1 MVRVSADSLVELR
14 KRRSAKWRTFAED
27 VLPLPV
33 AEMDYPIAKPIR
45 DVVIDMVKRSD
56 TGYSGIAPELPQAFA
71 NYAQR
76 NWNWTVNKDQFY
88 LTTDVGVAGVEVLRL
103 WTEPGD
109 KVVINTPVYL
119 NFFTWIKEAKCEAVD
134 VPLNHVGDEW
144 SLDLAGLEDA
154 FAAGAK
160 AYILCHPHNPV
171 GYVFTLDELEKIAE
185 LAKKY
190 SVLVISD
197 EIHAP
202 LMFSGTKFIPYLNVS
217 ETARETGLCIT
228 SASKSWNLAGLKCA
242 QIVADNSTIN
252 DRLLKLPI
260 ASPWRSSLLGVW
272 ASIAAYNQGEPWLKA
287 VLKNVDE
294 NRHYLN
300 KLLKK
305 HLPKAKYTVPQ
316 STYLAWIDL
325 SAYGHEEVST
335 LLLDKGRVAL
345 SGGTDFGGVGKDFVR
360 LNLATSKE
368 IIKEAVL
375 RMASVLED

>member
-1 MVRVSADSLVELR
+1 MVKVSADSLVELR
-14 KRRSAKWRTFAED
+14 KRRSAKWRSFPED

-33 AEMDYPIAKPIR
+33 AEMDFPIAKPIR
-45 DVVIDMVKRSD
+45 DVLIDMVKRSD
-56 TGYSGIAPELPQAFA
+56 TGYSGIAPELPIAFA
-71 NYAQR
+71 NFAQR
-76 NWNWTVNKDQFY
+76 NWNWAVNKDQFY
-88 LTTDVGVAGVEVLRL
+88 LATDVGVAGVEVLRL

-134 VPLNHVGDEW
+134 VPLNHLGNEW
-144 SLDLAGLEDA
+144 SLDLAALEDA

-160 AYILCHPHNPV
+160 AYLLCHPHNPV
-171 GYVFTLDELEKIAE
+171 GHIFTLDELEKIAE

-190 SVLVISD
+190 EVMVISD

-202 LMFSGTKFIPYLNVS
+202 LIFNEAQFIPYLNVS
-217 ETARETGLCIT
+217 VTARETGLCIT
-228 SASKSWNLAGLKCA
+228 SASKAWNLAGLKCA
-242 QIVADNSTIN
+242 QIVADNAAIN
-252 DRLLKLPI
+252 DRLALLPFS
-260 ASPWRSSLLGVW
+260 SPWRTSLLGVW

-287 VLKNVDE
+287 VLKNLDD
-294 NRHYLN
+294 NRHYLG

-305 HLPKAKYTVPQ
+305 HLPKAKYSVPQ

-325 SAYGHEEVST
+325 SAYGQEEVT
-335 LLLDKGRVAL
+335 ALLLDKGRVAL
-345 SGGTDFGGVGKDFVR
+345 SNGADFGGVGKDFVR

>member
-45 DVVIDMVKRSD
+45 DVLIDMVKRSD

-88 LTTDVGVAGVEVLRL
+88 LATDVGVAGVEVLRL

-171 GYVFTLDELEKIAE
+171 GHVFTLDELEKIAE

-190 SVLVISD
+190 KSRSEFKAENSSAYTRARLNGWLEEVCSHMSLKIHPNEYWTKEKVIASAKQFNTRTAWMRSSD
-197 EIHAP
+197 STAYN
-202 LMFSGTKFIPYLNVS
+202 L
-217 ETARETGLCIT
+217 AREKGWMDE
-228 SASKSWNLAGLKCA
+228 ACA
-242 QIVADNSTIN
+242 HMHWIST
-252 DRLLKLPI
+252 KP
-260 ASPWRSSLLGVW
+260 
-272 ASIAAYNQGEPWLKA
+272 
-287 VLKNVDE
+287 
-294 NRHYLN
+294 
-300 KLLKK
+300 KK
-305 HLPKAKYTVPQ
+305 
-316 STYLAWIDL
+316 
-325 SAYGHEEVST
+325 
-335 LLLDKGRVAL
+335 
-345 SGGTDFGGVGKDFVR
+345 
-360 LNLATSKE
+360 
-368 IIKEAVL
+368 
-375 RMASVLED
+375 

>member
-14 KRRSAKWRTFAED
+14 KRRSAKWRTFPED

-45 DVVIDMVKRSD
+45 DVLIDMIKRSD

-71 NYAQR
+71 NYAKR
-76 NWNWTVNKDQFY
+76 NWYWTVNKEQFY
-88 LTTDVGVAGVEVLRL
+88 LATDVGVAGVEVLRL

-109 KVVINTPVYL
+109 KVVVNTPVYL
-119 NFFTWIKEAKCEAVD
+119 NFFSWIKEAKCEVVD
-134 VPLNHVGDEW
+134 VPLTHLGNEW
-144 SLDLAGLEDA
+144 ALDLTALEEA
-154 FAAGAK
+154 FAAGVK

-171 GYVFTLDELEKIAE
+171 GHIFTMDELEKIAE

-190 SVLVISD
+190 NVLVISD

-202 LMFSGTKFIPYLNVS
+202 LIFNEAKFIPYLNVS
-217 ETARETGLCIT
+217 DTARETGLCIT

-242 QIVADNSTIN
+242 QIVADNAAIN
-252 DRLLKLPI
+252 DRLLQLPL

-272 ASIAAYNQGEPWLKA
+272 ASIAAYNQGEPWLNA
-287 VLKNVDE
+287 VIKNIDE
-294 NRHYLN
+294 NRHYLA

-305 HLPKAKYTVPQ
+305 HLPKAKYAVPDA
-316 STYLAWIDL
+316 TYLAWIDL
-325 SAYGHEEVST
+325 SAYGQENVAT
-335 LLLDKGRVAL
+335 LLLEKGRVAL
-345 SGGTDFGGVGKDFVR
+345 SNGTDFGGVGKDFVR
-360 LNLATSKE
+360 FNLATSKE
-368 IIKEAVL
+368 IIKDAVL

>member
-1 MVRVSADSLVELR
+1 MVKVSADSLEVLR
-14 KRRSAKWRTFAED
+14 KRTSAKWRTFPED

-33 AEMDYPIAKPIR
+33 AEMDFPIAKPIR
-45 DVVIDMVKRSD
+45 DVLIDMIKRSD

-71 NYAQR
+71 NYAKR
-76 NWNWTVNKDQFY
+76 NWDWTINKDQFY
-88 LTTDVGVAGVEVLRL
+88 LATDVGVAGVEVLRL
-103 WTEPGD
+103 WTQPGD

-134 VPLNHVGDEW
+134 VPLLHLGDEW
-144 SLDLAGLEDA
+144 ALDLTGLEDA
-154 FAAGAK
+154 FADGAK

-171 GYVFTLDELEKIAE
+171 GIVFTLDELEKIAE

-190 SVLVISD
+190 NVLVISD

-202 LMFSGTKFIPYLNVS
+202 LTFSEAKFVPYLKVS
-217 ETARETGLCIT
+217 DTARETGLCIT
-228 SASKSWNLAGLKCA
+228 SASKAWNLAGLKCA

-252 DRLLKLPI
+252 DRLLQLPL
-260 ASPWRSSLLGVW
+260 ASPWRTSLLGVW

-287 VLKNVDE
+287 VLKNIDD
-294 NRHYLN
+294 NRHYLA

-305 HLPKAKYTVPQ
+305 HLPKAKYTVPN

-325 SAYGHEEVST
+325 SAYGQEEVAK
-335 LLLDKGRVAL
+335 LLLDKGRVAV
-345 SGGTDFGGVGKDFVR
+345 SNGVDFGGAGKDFVR

-368 IIKEAVL
+368 IIKDAVI

>member
-1 MVRVSADSLVELR
+1 MVRVSADSLEILR
-14 KRRSAKWRTFAED
+14 KRTSAKWRTFPED

-33 AEMDYPIAKPIR
+33 AEMDFPIAKPIR
-45 DVVIDMVKRSD
+45 DVLIDMIKRSD

-71 NYAQR
+71 NYAKR
-76 NWNWTVNKDQFY
+76 NWDWTVNKDQFY
-88 LTTDVGVAGVEVLRL
+88 LATDVGVAGVEVLRL
-103 WTEPGD
+103 WTSPGD
-109 KVVINTPVYL
+109 KVVVNSPVYL

-134 VPLNHVGDEW
+134 VPLARIGDEW
-144 SLDLAGLEDA
+144 ALDLTALENA
-154 FAAGAK
+154 FAAGVK

-171 GYVFTLDELEKIAE
+171 GHVFTMDELEKIAE

-190 SVLVISD
+190 NVLVISD

-202 LMFSGTKFIPYLNVS
+202 LIFSKAKFIPYLNVS
-217 ETARETGLCIT
+217 DTARETGLCIT
-228 SASKSWNLAGLKCA
+228 SASKAWNLAGLKCA
-242 QIVADNSTIN
+242 QIVADNSAIN
-252 DRLLKLPI
+252 DRLLQLPI

-287 VLKNVDE
+287 VINNVDD
-294 NRHYLN
+294 NRHYLA

-305 HLPKAKYTVPQ
+305 HLPKAKYTVPN

-325 SAYGHEEVST
+325 SAYGQENVAA

-345 SGGTDFGGVGKDFVR
+345 SNGTDFGGVGKDFVR
-360 LNLATSKE
+360 FNLATSKE

>member
-1 MVRVSADSLVELR
+1 MVKVSADSLEVLR
-14 KRRSAKWRTFAED
+14 KRTSAKWRTFPED

-45 DVVIDMVKRSD
+45 EVLIDMIKRSD

-71 NYAQR
+71 NYAKR
-76 NWNWTVNKDQFY
+76 NWDWTVNKDQFY
-88 LTTDVGVAGVEVLRL
+88 LATDVGVAGVEVLRL
-103 WTEPGD
+103 WTQPGD

-119 NFFTWIKEAKCEAVD
+119 NFFTWIKEAKCEVVD
-134 VPLNHVGDEW
+134 VPLVHLGDEW
-144 SLDLAGLEDA
+144 ALNLAGLEDA

-171 GYVFTLDELEKIAE
+171 GIVFTLDELEKIAE
-185 LAKKY
+185 LAEKY
-190 SVLVISD
+190 NVLVISD

-202 LMFSGTKFIPYLNVS
+202 LTFSEAKFVPYLNVS
-217 ETARETGLCIT
+217 DTARETGLCIT
-228 SASKSWNLAGLKCA
+228 SASKAWNLAGLKCA

-252 DRLLKLPI
+252 DRLLQLPL
-260 ASPWRSSLLGVW
+260 ASPWRTSLLGVW

-287 VLKNVDE
+287 VLKNIDD
-294 NRHYLN
+294 NRHYLA

-305 HLPKAKYTVPQ
+305 HLPKAKYTVPN

-325 SAYGHEEVST
+325 SAYGQEEVAK
-335 LLLDKGRVAL
+335 LLLDKGRVAV
-345 SGGTDFGGVGKDFVR
+345 SNGVDFGGAGKDFVR

-368 IIKEAVL
+368 IIKEAVI

>member
-14 KRRSAKWRTFAED
+14 KRRSAKWRSFPED

-45 DVVIDMVKRSD
+45 DVLIDMVKRSD

-88 LTTDVGVAGVEVLRL
+88 LQLMLVLLALKYLRL

-134 VPLNHVGDEW
+134 VPLNHLGDEW

-171 GYVFTLDELEKIAE
+171 GHVFTLDELEKIAE

-190 SVLVISD
+190 GVLVISD

-242 QIVADNSTIN
+242 QIVADNPAIN
-252 DRLLKLPI
+252 DRLLQLPLLRHGVHHCLEFGQVLLPI
-260 ASPWRSSLLGVW
+260 TKASLGLTQ
-272 ASIAAYNQGEPWLKA
+272 Y
-287 VLKNVDE
+287 
-294 NRHYLN
+294 
-300 KLLKK
+300 
-305 HLPKAKYTVPQ
+305 
-316 STYLAWIDL
+316 
-325 SAYGHEEVST
+325 
-335 LLLDKGRVAL
+335 
-345 SGGTDFGGVGKDFVR
+345 
-360 LNLATSKE
+360 
-368 IIKEAVL
+368 
-375 RMASVLED
+375 

>member
-1 MVRVSADSLVELR
+1 MVRVSADSLEVLR
-14 KRRSAKWRTFAED
+14 KRTSAKWRTFPED

-33 AEMDYPIAKPIR
+33 AEMDFPIAKPIR
-45 DVVIDMVKRSD
+45 DVLIDMIKRSD

-71 NYAQR
+71 NYAKR
-76 NWNWTVNKDQFY
+76 NWDWTVNKDQFY
-88 LTTDVGVAGVEVLRL
+88 LATDVGVAGVEVIRL

-109 KVVINTPVYL
+109 KVVVNSPVYL

-134 VPLNHVGDEW
+134 VPLLQLGDDW
-144 SLDLAGLEDA
+144 ALDLTALENA

-171 GYVFTLDELEKIAE
+171 GHIFTLDELEKIAE

-190 SVLVISD
+190 NVLVISD

-202 LMFSGTKFIPYLNVS
+202 LIFSKAKFIPYLNVS
-217 ETARETGLCIT
+217 DTARETGLCIT
-228 SASKSWNLAGLKCA
+228 SASKAWNLAGLKCA
-242 QIVADNSTIN
+242 QIVADNSAIN
-252 DRLLKLPI
+252 DRLLQLPI

-287 VLKNVDE
+287 VINNVDD
-294 NRHYLN
+294 NRHYLA

-305 HLPKAKYTVPQ
+305 HLPKAKYTVPN

-325 SAYGHEEVST
+325 SAYGQENVAA

-345 SGGTDFGGVGKDFVR
+345 SNGTDFGGVGKDFVR
-360 LNLATSKE
+360 FNLATSKE

>member
-14 KRRSAKWRTFAED
+14 KRRSMKWRTFPED

-45 DVVIDMVKRSD
+45 DVLIDMVKRSD
-56 TGYSGIAPELPQAFA
+56 TGYSGIAPELSQAFA
-71 NYAQR
+71 NYSQR
-76 NWNWTVNKDQFY
+76 NWNWTINKDQFY
-88 LTTDVGVAGVEVLRL
+88 LATDVGVAGVEVLRI
-103 WTEPGD
+103 WTQPGD
-109 KVVINTPVYL
+109 KVVVNSPVYL

-134 VPLNHVGDEW
+134 VPLNYFGDEW
-144 SLDLAGLEDA
+144 SLDLTGLEEA

-190 SVLVISD
+190 EVLVISD

-202 LMFSGTKFIPYLNVS
+202 LIFSGTKFIPYLNVS
-217 ETARETGLCIT
+217 DTARETGLCIT

-242 QIVADNSTIN
+242 QIVSDDLVIN
-252 DRLLKLPI
+252 ERLALLPFS
-260 ASPWRSSLLGVW
+260 SPWRTSLLGVW

-287 VLKNVDE
+287 VLSNVEE
-294 NRHYLN
+294 NHHYLA

-305 HLPKAKYTVPQ
+305 HLPKAKYSVPD

-325 SAYGHEEVST
+325 SAYGQQEVT
-335 LLLDKGRVAL
+335 KLLLDKGRVAL
-345 SGGTDFGGVGKDFVR
+345 SNGAEFGGVGKDYVR
-360 LNLATSKE
+360 MNLATSKE

-375 RMASVLED
+375 RMASVLEN

>member
-1 MVRVSADSLVELR
+1 MVRVSADSLEALR
-14 KRRSAKWRTFAED
+14 KRTSAKWRTFPED

-33 AEMDYPIAKPIR
+33 AEMDFPIAKPIR
-45 DVVIDMVKRSD
+45 DVLIDMIKRSD

-71 NYAQR
+71 NYAKR
-76 NWNWTVNKDQFY
+76 NWDWTVNKEQFY
-88 LTTDVGVAGVEVLRL
+88 LATDVGVAGVEVIRL

-109 KVVINTPVYL
+109 KVVVNSPVYL

-134 VPLNHVGDEW
+134 VPLLQLGDDW
-144 SLDLAGLEDA
+144 ALDLGALEDA

-171 GYVFTLDELEKIAE
+171 GHIFTLDELEKIAE

-190 SVLVISD
+190 NVLVISD

-202 LMFSGTKFIPYLNVS
+202 LIFSKAKFIPYLNVS
-217 ETARETGLCIT
+217 DTARETGLCIT
-228 SASKSWNLAGLKCA
+228 SASKAWNLAGLKCA
-242 QIVADNSTIN
+242 QIVADNSAIN
-252 DRLLKLPI
+252 DRLLQLPL
-260 ASPWRSSLLGVW
+260 ASPWRTSLLGVW

-287 VLKNVDE
+287 VINNIDD
-294 NRHYLN
+294 NRHYLA

-305 HLPKAKYTVPQ
+305 HLPKAKYTVPN

-325 SAYGHEEVST
+325 SAYGQENVAA

-345 SGGTDFGGVGKDFVR
+345 SNGTDFGGVGKDFVR
-360 LNLATSKE
+360 FNLATSKE

>member
-1 MVRVSADSLVELR
+1 MVRVSADSLEALR
-14 KRRSAKWRTFAED
+14 KRTSAKWRTFPED

-33 AEMDYPIAKPIR
+33 AEMDFPIAKPIR
-45 DVVIDMVKRSD
+45 DVLIDMIKRSD

-71 NYAQR
+71 NYAKR
-76 NWNWTVNKDQFY
+76 NWDWTVNKDQFY
-88 LTTDVGVAGVEVLRL
+88 LATDVGVAGVEVIRL

-134 VPLNHVGDEW
+134 VPLARIGDDW
-144 SLDLAGLEDA
+144 ALDLTALENA

-171 GYVFTLDELEKIAE
+171 GHIFTLDELEKIAE

-190 SVLVISD
+190 NVLVISD

-202 LMFSGTKFIPYLNVS
+202 LIFSKAKFIPYLNVS
-217 ETARETGLCIT
+217 DTARETGLCIT
-228 SASKSWNLAGLKCA
+228 SASKAWNLAGLKCA
-242 QIVADNSTIN
+242 QIVADNLAIN
-252 DRLLKLPI
+252 DRLLQLPL
-260 ASPWRSSLLGVW
+260 ASPWRTSLFGVW

-287 VLKNVDE
+287 VINNVDD
-294 NRHYLN
+294 NRYYLA

-305 HLPKAKYTVPQ
+305 HLPKAKYTVPN

-325 SAYGHEEVST
+325 SAYGQENVAA

-345 SGGTDFGGVGKDFVR
+345 SNGTDFGGVGKDFVR
-360 LNLATSKE
+360 FNLATSKE

>member
-1 MVRVSADSLVELR
+1 MVRVSADSLEVLR
-14 KRRSAKWRTFAED
+14 KRTSAKWRTFPDD

-33 AEMDYPIAKPIR
+33 AEMDFPIAKPIR
-45 DVVIDMVKRSD
+45 DVLIDMIKCSD

-71 NYAQR
+71 NYAKR
-76 NWNWTVNKDQFY
+76 NWDWTVNKDQFY
-88 LTTDVGVAGVEVLRL
+88 LATDVGVAGVEVLRL

-109 KVVINTPVYL
+109 KVVVNSPVYL

-134 VPLNHVGDEW
+134 VPLLHLGDDW
-144 SLDLAGLEDA
+144 ALDLTALEDA

-171 GYVFTLDELEKIAE
+171 GHIFTMDELEKISE

-190 SVLVISD
+190 NVLVISD

-202 LMFSGTKFIPYLNVS
+202 LIFSKAKFIPYLNVS
-217 ETARETGLCIT
+217 DTARETGLCIT
-228 SASKSWNLAGLKCA
+228 SASKAWNLAGLKCA
-242 QIVADNSTIN
+242 QIVADNSSIN
-252 DRLLKLPI
+252 DRLLQLPI
-260 ASPWRSSLLGVW
+260 ASPWRTSLLGVW
-272 ASIAAYNQGEPWLKA
+272 ASIAAYNQGEPWLRA
-287 VLKNVDE
+287 VLKNIDD
-294 NRHYLN
+294 NRHYLA

-305 HLPKAKYTVPQ
+305 HLPKAKYTVPN

-325 SAYGHEEVST
+325 SAYGQENVAT

-345 SGGTDFGGVGKDFVR
+345 SNGTDFGGVGKDFVR
-360 LNLATSKE
+360 FNLATSKE

>member
-1 MVRVSADSLVELR
+1 MVKVSADSLEVLR
-14 KRRSAKWRTFAED
+14 KRTSAKWRTFPED

-45 DVVIDMVKRSD
+45 EVLIDMIKRSD
-56 TGYSGIAPELPQAFA
+56 TGYSGIAHELPQAFA
-71 NYAQR
+71 NYAKR
-76 NWNWTVNKDQFY
+76 NWDWTVNKDQFY
-88 LTTDVGVAGVEVLRL
+88 LATDVGVAGVEVLRL
-103 WTEPGD
+103 WTQPGD

-134 VPLNHVGDEW
+134 VPLVHLGDEW
-144 SLDLAGLEDA
+144 ALNLAGLEDA

-171 GYVFTLDELEKIAE
+171 GIVFTLDELEKIGE

-190 SVLVISD
+190 NVLVISD

-202 LMFSGTKFIPYLNVS
+202 LTFSEAKFVPYLNVS
-217 ETARETGLCIT
+217 DTARETGLCIT
-228 SASKSWNLAGLKCA
+228 SASKAWNLAGLKCA
-242 QIVADNSTIN
+242 QIVADNSAIN
-252 DRLLKLPI
+252 DRLLQLPL
-260 ASPWRSSLLGVW
+260 ASPWRTSLLGVW

-287 VLKNVDE
+287 VLKNIDD
-294 NRHYLN
+294 NRHYLA

-305 HLPKAKYTVPQ
+305 HLPKAKYTVPN

-325 SAYGHEEVST
+325 SAYGQEEVAK
-335 LLLDKGRVAL
+335 LLLDKGRVAV
-345 SGGTDFGGVGKDFVR
+345 SNGVEFGGAGKDFVR

-368 IIKEAVL
+368 IIKEAVI

>member
-1 MVRVSADSLVELR
+1 
-14 KRRSAKWRTFAED
+14 
-27 VLPLPV
+27 
-33 AEMDYPIAKPIR
+33 
-45 DVVIDMVKRSD
+45 MVKRSD

-88 LTTDVGVAGVEVLRL
+88 LATDVGVAGVEVLRL

-134 VPLNHVGDEW
+134 VPLNHLGDEW

-171 GYVFTLDELEKIAE
+171 GHVFTMDELEKIAE

-190 SVLVISD
+190 GVLVISD

-252 DRLLKLPI
+252 DRLLQLPLS
-260 ASPWRSSLLGVW
+260 SPWRSSLFGVW

-294 NRHYLN
+294 NRHYLA

-325 SAYGHEEVST
+325 SAYGQEDVAA

-345 SGGTDFGGVGKDFVR
+345 SNGTDFGGVGKDFVR

-368 IIKEAVL
+368 ILKDAVL